1 MKTSVLAFTFY
12 AMVFATY
19 GQIHVDFDRSI
30 NFKGYKTY
38 RFEPGRIIRQ
48 LGLQDT
54 TSSLINTH
62 VQAVLSNQLRQKGL
76 VEFATNPD
84 LIITFIAGAREKREI
99 HNYLT
104 TPGFFYP
111 YYRFYSLNT
120 WWGPQWNNFWVDNYE
135 EGTLIV
141 DIIDAKTDRL
151 IWRGYGVAPINR
163 FNEEKF
169 VDKELSKLLKQFPP
183 ITKS

>member
-1 MKTSVLAFTFY
+1 MKTLLSTWALCVLAL
-12 AMVFATY
+12 ASLAQV
-19 GQIHVDFDRSI
+19 HVDYDRNV

-54 TSSLINTH
+54 VSSLINQH
-62 VQAVLSNQLRQKGL
+62 VEAALSTQLRQKGL
-76 VEFATNPD
+76 SESGTNPD
-84 LIITFIAGAREKREI
+84 LIVTFIAGAREKREI

-141 DIIDAKTDRL
+141 DIIDSKTDHL

-169 VDKELSKLLKQFPP
+169 VERELGKLLKQFPP
-183 ITKS
+183 STKS